1 MLISLK
7 GIGLDQL
14 RAAKAVIF
22 DFDGVFTDNFVY
34 TSQTGI
40 EMVRCSRLDGIG
52 LNKLRIANIPHVVIS
67 SETNVVVEERCR
79 KLGIKCLSGVDDK
92 VESAKHWL
100 ASHGV
105 SLGETVFLANDE
117 NDIPLL
123 SVVGYPAVV
132 QDCTILTKSCAD
144 FMVGVHGGKG
154 AVRALCDF
162 LTT

>member
-1 MLISLK
+1 MLITLK

-14 RAAKAVIF
+14 RTAKAVIF

-34 TSQTGI
+34 SSQTGV

-52 LNKLRIANIPHVVIS
+52 LNKLRSANIPHVVIS
-67 SETNVVVEERCR
+67 SETNAVVEERCR
-79 KLGIKCLSGVDDK
+79 KLGVKCLRGVDDK
-92 VESAKHWL
+92 VAAAQDWL

-132 QDCTILTKSCAD
+132 KDCTVLTRASAD
-144 FMVGVHGGKG
+144 FMVGIDGGKG